1 MACEKDVLDLLDELE
16 SEESIAETAAAP
28 APPPTA
34 STAPPP
40 TAPSIAPLPSARV
53 RFADPSSVVTDQT
66 WGASLLHQQLGA
78 DKKKC
83 DTPRPALASLNNN
96 EPAFAEPAARRRRLP
111 LTPHPP
117 SNPPMPTPPATACDG
132 DGSSRWF
139 AARRRQKARQ
149 SAKAEAAKR
158 NDERETANAALSE
171 YLETVEEML
180 RQLEMLGEAE
190 MLECAGRGDALKSI
204 ALAEAVLS
212 AA

>member
-1 MACEKDVLDLLDELE
+1 MVIFERRTCRG
-16 SEESIAETAAAP
+16 
-28 APPPTA
+28 PPRSKT
-34 STAPPP
+34 
-40 TAPSIAPLPSARV
+40 
-53 RFADPSSVVTDQT
+53 
-66 WGASLLHQQLGA
+66 
-78 DKKKC
+78 
-83 DTPRPALASLNNN
+83 
-96 EPAFAEPAARRRRLP
+96 
-111 LTPHPP
+111 
-117 SNPPMPTPPATACDG
+117 PMPTPPATACDG